1 MEVFKEILDTHTKIC
16 TCRKIYKVNEDL
28 EITVDQKENKVVMWG
43 FNYKSDRFLNL
54 STKRFQK
61 LMDGFKSVASDL
73 YSSGN
78 YYYITVDTS
87 KKESIDDKSYEVEI
101 EELKKKIDCLNDII
115 ARLEKRNERL
125 EEDVEKYR
133 KDYLYYFD
141 EYSKLRDKDFNRTL
155 EEINNL
161 KKNSLIHNARG
172 AGRKAKFTDDQVDEI
187 RRLREDGNTIKEIA
201 NRYNCSV
208 GLIHK
213 LINEK

>member
-1 MEVFKEILDTHTKIC
+1 
-16 TCRKIYKVNEDL
+16 
-28 EITVDQKENKVVMWG
+28 
-43 FNYKSDRFLNL
+43 
-54 STKRFQK
+54 
-61 LMDGFKSVASDL
+61 MDGFKSVASDL

-87 KKESIDDKSYEVEI
+87 KKESRDDKSYEVEI

-115 ARLEKRNERL
+115 ARLEKSNNKRL
-125 EEDVEKYR
+125 EEDVEKYK

-141 EYSKLRDKDFNRTL
+141 EYLKLKDKDFNRNL

-201 NRYNCSV
+201 KRYNCSV